1 MNIVTII
8 GVSVLGLITI
18 LSAFHGYK
26 AYRGHKLRQFE
37 DYSEE
42 ASILKALDNE
52 DLNVEDSSFS
62 KIVSSM
68 NSSKSSEEIT
78 NQQSTNVMK
87 SAVDEFSKMDNES
100 KNIKSTQSPG
110 SQSSL
115 RSAAIAFNKREND
128 RVKGGSTD
136 IWSPTTSHLFTST
149 VSMDNNNRCDESS
162 VFDTGNSSFGSSFS
176 SSNDSSFSG
185 DTGGG
190 GCD

>member
-26 AYRGHKLRQFE
+26 AYRGYKLRQFE

-42 ASILKALDNE
+42 TSVLNALDNE
-52 DLNVEDSSFS
+52 DLHVENSSFS

-68 NSSKSSEEIT
+68 NISKSSEEIT
-78 NQQSTNVMK
+78 NLQSTNVMK
-87 SAVDEFSKMDNES
+87 TAVDEFSKMDTES
-100 KNIKSTQSPG
+100 KNVKSTQSPG

-128 RVKGGSTD
+128 RVKGGSND
-136 IWSPTTSHLFTST
+136 IWSPTTSHLFTSS

-162 VFDTGNSSFGSSFS
+162 VFDTGNSSFGSNYS
-176 SSNDSSFSG
+176 SSNDSSYSG
-185 DTGGG
+185 DSGGG

>member
-1 MNIVTII
+1 MNFVTII

-26 AYRGHKLRQFE
+26 AYRGYKLRQFE

-42 ASILKALDNE
+42 ASILKELDNE
-52 DLNVEDSSFS
+52 DLYVEDSSFS

-68 NSSKSSEEIT
+68 KSSKSSEEIT
-78 NQQSTNVMK
+78 NQQLTNVMK
-87 SAVDEFSKMDNES
+87 SAVDEFSKRDTES
-100 KNIKSTQSPG
+100 KDVKST
-110 SQSSL
+110 QSSL
-115 RSAAIAFNKREND
+115 RSAAIEFNKREND
-128 RVKGGSTD
+128 RVKSGSTD
-136 IWSPTTSHLFTST
+136 IWSSTTSHLFTSS
-149 VSMDNNNRCDESS
+149 VSMDKSNRCDESS